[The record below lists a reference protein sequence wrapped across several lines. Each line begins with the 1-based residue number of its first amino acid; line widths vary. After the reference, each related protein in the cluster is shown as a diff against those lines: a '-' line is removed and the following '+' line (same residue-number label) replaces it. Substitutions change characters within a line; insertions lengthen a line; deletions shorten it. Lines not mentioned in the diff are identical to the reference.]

1 MRKKKSKRLESRDE
15 KLQLSAMVD
24 VVFLLLI
31 FFVVTMK
38 VDDVL
43 ASLPVSKP
51 GTETKMPDIPPPPM
65 LKIRVMSDGYYAN
78 SKRTTLES
86 LEESLMK
93 ISAFSASQDI
103 IIICSEESEHSQLV
117 RLLDTCAKTGFT
129 NLHLFTQ

>member
-1 MRKKKSKRLESRDE
+1 MHKRRSKHSASREE

-51 GTETKMPDIPPPPM
+51 GTVAENPVIPPPPM
-65 LKIRVMSDGYYAN
+65 LKIRIMPDGYYAN
-78 SKRTTLES
+78 TKRITLDS
-86 LEESLMK
+86 LEKSLMK
-93 ISAFSASQDI
+93 ISKYSNTQDI
-103 IIICSEESEHSQLV
+103 IIICSEQSEHSQLV
-117 RLLDTCAKTGFT
+117 RLLDTCSKTGFT
-129 NLHLFTQ
+129 NLHLFSQ